1 MDESSYISP
10 SLLRLA
16 DQFRSLPGIGRKS
29 AMRLAFSMLGKS
41 DEEAQAFVD
50 AVNDAR
56 TNIKYCK
63 ICQNM
68 CEDEICPICSDPTRD
83 RSTICVV
90 EDVRSVMS
98 FEKVREYRGLY
109 HVLHGALSPL
119 SGIGP
124 DKIRIAELLDRVKA
138 GGVNEVIIAT
148 NSTVEAKAT
157 AMYLSRQLAPLMG
170 KEGRITR
177 LACGMPVG
185 GELEFADEV
194 TLYRALEGR
203 RTL

>member
-1 MDESSYISP
+1 
-10 SLLRLA
+10 
-16 DQFRSLPGIGRKS
+16 
-29 AMRLAFSMLGKS
+29 
-41 DEEAQAFVD
+41 
-50 AVNDAR
+50 
-56 TNIKYCK
+56 
-63 ICQNM
+63 M

-148 NSTVEAKAT
+148 NSTVEGEAT

-170 KEGRITR
+170 R
-177 LACGMPVG
+177 
-185 GELEFADEV
+185 
-194 TLYRALEGR
+194 RAG
-203 RTL
+203 

>member
-1 MDESSYISP
+1 
-10 SLLRLA
+10 
-16 DQFRSLPGIGRKS
+16 
-29 AMRLAFSMLGKS
+29 MRLSFSMLGKS

-148 NSTVEAKAT
+148 NSTVEGEAT